1 MAWIYWYE
9 NYQNTLINWIDWDSF
24 GFVNRETSMSLL
36 KIRASFAELSRIETG
51 LSWTSFTVN
60 SFEKMHLTNC
70 MIFLFFDCIYLL
82 WNDSSKASPQ
92 IALVVP
98 IWFDKI
104 RICMVSCEIQSPS
117 KCVYAA
123 VLSQRSASL
132 AIRSTR
138 VTEVFWI
145 PIWFKESHTTALIW
159 RSTSVSSSSTTN
171 FRFRASCLLS
181 INNTTNVS
189 SINTK
194 EKTANPKPIARWYWK
209 GEPSWVIQVKKLSIT
224 KKPVECYITH

>member
-70 MIFLFFDCIYLL
+70 MIFFVFWLHISTLKWL
-82 WNDSSKASPQ
+82 KQSVSSNSSGCAD
-92 IALVVP
+92 L
-98 IWFDKI
+98 IWQDTV
-104 RICMVSCEIQSPS
+104 CMVSCEIQSPS

>member
-9 NYQNTLINWIDWDSF
+9 NYQNTLINLIDWDSF

-36 KIRASFAELSRIETG
+36 KIRASFVELSRIETG

-104 RICMVSCEIQSPS
+104 RYVWCLVRFSLQANAFTRLYCHSDQL
-117 KCVYAA
+117 
-123 VLSQRSASL
+123 VLQLDQLEWLKSFEFLSDLR
-132 AIRSTR
+132 R
-138 VTEVFWI
+138 VTQL
-145 PIWFKESHTTALIW
+145 H
-159 RSTSVSSSSTTN
+159 
-171 FRFRASCLLS
+171 
-181 INNTTNVS
+181 
-189 SINTK
+189 
-194 EKTANPKPIARWYWK
+194 
-209 GEPSWVIQVKKLSIT
+209 
-224 KKPVECYITH
+224 